1 MPAVAWKWQ
10 VVPFLAGCRSLAR
23 AILPAGGLTYQAAGA
38 NLNNTLHHALYP
50 KTLIDYM
57 PHKFVFLLAIIFV
70 SADQP
75 RLMKVKVSDDITV
88 SIPKDWRPMDGLDFT
103 ERYPSVRAPLAAYT
117 NPDRTVDF
125 SVNISATR
133 WPDGNLE
140 IASKFFKSSLT
151 NMFDRVTMIDE
162 GIREV
167 NGKKLIYFEF
177 ESRVNGN
184 KNQLGNAD
192 PVLKYSYLQYLVQPQ
207 RTLVFSFN
215 CDRRDRQVWEKSAR
229 AMMENVKVK

>member
-1 MPAVAWKWQ
+1 MR
-10 VVPFLAGCRSLAR
+10 F
-23 AILPAGGLTYQAAGA
+23 
-38 NLNNTLHHALYP
+38 
-50 KTLIDYM
+50 
-57 PHKFVFLLAIIFV
+57 FLLFCLV
-70 SADQP
+70 LSGFDQP
-75 RLMKVKVSDDITV
+75 KLIKTKVAEGISA
-88 SIPKDWRPMDGLDFT
+88 SIPQGWRPMDGLDFT

-162 GIREV
+162 GIHEV

-184 KNQLGNAD
+184 K
-192 PVLKYSYLQYLVQPQ
+192 
-207 RTLVFSFN
+207 
-215 CDRRDRQVWEKSAR
+215 
-229 AMMENVKVK
+229 